1 MVEHAQAVACAYK
14 GSTAVMTSYEV
25 RCGRRLV
32 SLQNAHT
39 AREAV
44 REYLRTMGWRESE
57 ITSVSMNALSCA
69 GAVYRAIPLGS
80 EEHLAA
86 RFLPD

>member
-1 MVEHAQAVACAYK
+1 MK
-14 GSTAVMTSYEV
+14 PSFEV

-39 AREAV
+39 ARESV
-44 REYLRTMGWRESE
+44 REYLRSMGWRESE
-57 ITSVSMNALSCA
+57 IMFVSANAIGCA

-80 EEHLAA
+80 EEQTSA
-86 RFLPD
+86 RFGG